1 MTHKEVEIIQ
11 KLGCSSF
18 TIYSYVKEFSRS
30 SNLDLETNLS
40 VSFPTIKKSLQ
51 KLEDH
56 NIIQRVI
63 KNNNMREIV
72 VKDEREWN
80 LN

>member
-1 MTHKEVEIIQ
+1 MTNREVDIIQ

-18 TIYSYVKEFSRS
+18 AIYSYVKEFSRS
-30 SNLDLETNLS
+30 SNIDLETNLA

-51 KLEDH
+51 KLEEH

-72 VKDEREWN
+72 VKDEKEWD